1 MSSATT
7 SVPITAYI
15 NMTTPYL
22 NNVLRQRLLELTV
35 FSKQESL
42 GYLLTDSHQYKTR
55 NNFLNIINTT
65 PKK

>member
-42 GYLLTDSHQYKTR
+42 GYLLTDSHQHKR
-55 NNFLNIINTT
+55 
-65 PKK
+65 